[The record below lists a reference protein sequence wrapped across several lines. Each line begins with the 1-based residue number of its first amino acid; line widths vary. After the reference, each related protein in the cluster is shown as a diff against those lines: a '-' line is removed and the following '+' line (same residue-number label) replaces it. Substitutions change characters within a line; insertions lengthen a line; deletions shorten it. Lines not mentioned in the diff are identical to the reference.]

1 MTAAFCRNILTN
13 SKILACLPR
22 QKVSVATCV
31 RLGEYPRVCS
41 ETSCG
46 EIFKARRSTA
56 QFCSATCRKRAH
68 RRDDIH
74 ATAPQAD
81 VLFIDE
87 LSLDEQVRRVIGGS
101 RTWRTEFDRDDDVE
115 PVHFRNDHT
124 ILVDLLAFKAARA
137 VDRASAEQQE
147 ANIHLRAL
155 MDKPPTLPRRRY
167 EKAVSKLLEDAVV
180 RIRFRAGDTISSP
193 LLVEHLRS
201 RGVKFSRSSSIVQP
215 YEETR

>member
-1 MTAAFCRNILTN
+1 MIDDSSFLPQHTAKLKESGVPSA
-13 SKILACLPR
+13 P
-22 QKVSVATCV
+22 KVSVASCV
-31 RLGEYPRVCS
+31 RLREYPRVCS

-101 RTWRTEFDRDDDVE
+101 RTWRTEFDRDHDVE

-137 VDRASAEQQE
+137 VDRASAEEPE

-155 MDKPPTLPRRRY
+155 MDKPPTLPRRR
-167 EKAVSKLLEDAVV
+167 
-180 RIRFRAGDTISSP
+180 
-193 LLVEHLRS
+193 
-201 RGVKFSRSSSIVQP
+201 
-215 YEETR
+215 